1 MIEIFKITH
10 ETVSHHIPSY
20 ARANTRGNNYELV
33 NHSFIMIYP
42 SIFFSACIVNTWNS
56 LPNSVVDG
64 IY

>member
-33 NHSFIMIYP
+33 NHSFIMTYP
-42 SIFFSACIVNTWNS
+42 SIFS
-56 LPNSVVDG
+56 LHVLLILGTVCL
-64 IY
+64 IQ